1 MQLLKDY
8 FTRYGRGA
16 MIALAVIVCAGFLVR
31 AWVVVNPL
39 ADPGDDALA
48 YRALAEAL
56 YVDGTFGYQADSTSG
71 PEFKTPSDWS
81 PGAPLI
87 YAGAYYL
94 TGGVRDGV
102 ARGVEA
108 LFGTAAILLAFL
120 LTARLLGPPRRG
132 RERASEEAPKS
143 EKLATIANNSDLDPP
158 RGPGA
163 GLRQAAGP
171 LVAAALVAFY
181 PPFIHSTGALMS
193 EPPAIFMLPA
203 SVLAFIWADRR
214 MRAGNRTGPSADV
227 AEPRSDDR
235 EPRSDDREPR
245 TAPALWSRVWPWL
258 LPGLGF
264 GLTALIRP
272 EYLSVCVAFAAFLLI
287 RAWIKSGFGAALAAS
302 ALFVLAVL
310 VPIIPWTA
318 HNQHSL
324 GRIVPISTGSG
335 KALFTG
341 TYYPGDGEY
350 QQVKAELY
358 YQQTGNRLD
367 PDSAE
372 LEKVDPVPLFDR
384 VASEYKAANELQDL
398 DRDAALGRLG
408 KENLKKYFGDHPVGY
423 VGMTFRKVGRMWSSG
438 VGEAM
443 SSPIGKLVQILLVLA
458 GLAGLILLAWRRR
471 WEAIAVGL
479 PIATVTA
486 VAAVTLAPARRNE
499 ILMMLVLPLAAV
511 ALDALINRAPGPAE
525 PGENAGPQTP

>member
-1 MQLLKDY
+1 MPLLKDY

-16 MIALAVIVCAGFLVR
+16 LIALAVIACAGFLVR

-56 YVDGTFGYQADSTSG
+56 YVDGTFGYGKDSSSG
-71 PEFKTPSDWS
+71 PEFKSPSDWS

-87 YAGAYYL
+87 YAGSYYL

-120 LTARLLGPPRRG
+120 LTARLLGPPRQRNW
-132 RERASEEAPKS
+132 RHALP
-143 EKLATIANNSDLDPP
+143 
-158 RGPGA
+158 
-163 GLRQAAGP
+163 P
-171 LVAAALVAFY
+171 LVAAGLVAFY

-193 EPPAIFMLPA
+193 EPPAFFMLPA
-203 SVLAFIWADRR
+203 SVLAFLWADRR
-214 MRAGNRTGPSADV
+214 MGEATGSGA
-227 AEPRSDDR
+227 SGGKG
-235 EPRSDDREPR
+235 S
-245 TAPALWSRVWPWL
+245 LWSRVWPWL

-272 EYLSVCVAFAAFLLI
+272 EYLSVCAAFTIFLLI
-287 RAWIKSGFGAALAAS
+287 RAWMKSGAGPALAAS

-310 VPIIPWTA
+310 VPIVPWTV
-318 HNQHSL
+318 HNYHEL
-324 GRIVPISTGSG
+324 DRVVPLSTGSG

-358 YQQTGNRLD
+358 FQQTGNRLD
-367 PDSAE
+367 PGSAE
-372 LEKVDPVPLFDR
+372 LEAVDPVPLFDR
-384 VASEYKAANELQDL
+384 VANEYKAANNLPDL
-398 DRDAALGRLG
+398 DRDDALGRLG
-408 KENLKKYFGDHPVGY
+408 KENLKEYLGDHPVGF

-438 VGEAM
+438 VGDAM
-443 SSPIGKLVQILLVLA
+443 SSPIGRAIQILLVLA
-458 GLAGLILLAWRRR
+458 GLAGLALLAWRRR

-486 VAAVTLAPARRNE
+486 VAAITLAPARRNE
-499 ILMMLVLPLAAV
+499 ILMTLVLPLAAV
-511 ALDALINRAPGPAE
+511 ALDALVNREPKPAGPAPDAVTE
-525 PGENAGPQTP
+525 TP

>member
-1 MQLLKDY
+1 MPLLKDY
-8 FTRYGRGA
+8 LTRYGRGA
-16 MIALAVIVCAGFLVR
+16 LIALAVIVCAGFLVR

-39 ADPGDDALA
+39 AEPGDDALA

-56 YVDGTFGYQADSTSG
+56 YVDGTFGYEKGSSG

-108 LFGTAAILLAFL
+108 IFGTAAILLAFL
-120 LTARLLGPPRRG
+120 LTARLLGPPRR
-132 RERASEEAPKS
+132 
-143 EKLATIANNSDLDPP
+143 
-158 RGPGA
+158 PGF
-163 GLRQAAGP
+163 RQAVPP
-171 LVAAALVAFY
+171 LVAAGLVAFY

-214 MRAGNRTGPSADV
+214 MRTEGAS
-227 AEPRSDDR
+227 
-235 EPRSDDREPR
+235 
-245 TAPALWSRVWPWL
+245 LWSRVWPWI
-258 LPGLGF
+258 LPGIGF

-272 EYLSVCVAFAAFLLI
+272 EYLSVCAAFALFLLI
-287 RAWIKSGFGAALAAS
+287 RAWIKSGFGPALLAS
-302 ALFVLAVL
+302 ALFFLAVL
-310 VPIIPWTA
+310 IPIIPWTI
-318 HNQHSL
+318 HNEHTL
-324 GRIVPISTGSG
+324 GRVVPISTGSG

-358 YQQTGNRLD
+358 FQQTGNRLD
-367 PDSAE
+367 PDSTE
-372 LEKVDPVPLFDR
+372 LEEVDPVPLFDR
-384 VASEYKAANELQDL
+384 VAREYKAENDLPDL

-408 KENLKKYFGDHPVGY
+408 KENFSKYFGENPVGY
-423 VGMTFRKVGRMWSSG
+423 VGMSFRKIGRMWSSG

-443 SSPIGKLVQILLVLA
+443 SSPLGRAIQILLVLA
-458 GLAGLILLAWRRR
+458 GLAGLVLLAWRRR

-486 VAAVTLAPARRNE
+486 VASLTLAPPRRNE
-499 ILMMLVLPLAAV
+499 ILMTLVLPLAAV
-511 ALDALINRAPGPAE
+511 ALDALVNRESVPAE
-525 PGENAGPQTP
+525 QPNNASPETT

>member
-1 MQLLKDY
+1 MPLLKDY

-16 MIALAVIVCAGFLVR
+16 IIALAVIVCAGFLLR

-56 YVDGTFGYQADSTSG
+56 YKDGTFGYGPDSPNG

-120 LTARLLGPPRRG
+120 LTARLLGPPRPG
-132 RERASEEAPKS
+132 SGWRA
-143 EKLATIANNSDLDPP
+143 ATPP
-158 RGPGA
+158 
-163 GLRQAAGP
+163 L
-171 LVAAALVAFY
+171 AAATLVAFY

-193 EPPAIFMLPA
+193 EPPALFMLPA

-214 MRAGNRTGPSADV
+214 MAEARAGD
-227 AEPRSDDR
+227 RS
-235 EPRSDDREPR
+235 
-245 TAPALWSRVWPWL
+245 LWASVWPWL

-272 EYLSVCVAFAAFLLI
+272 EYLSVCAAFTLFLLV
-287 RAWIKSGFGAALAAS
+287 RAWLKSGAGPALVAS
-302 ALFVLAVL
+302 LLFVLASL
-310 VPIIPWTA
+310 VPIVPWTI
-318 HNQHSL
+318 HNYHKL
-324 GRIVPISTGSG
+324 NRVVPLSTGSG

-350 QQVKAELY
+350 QQVKAELFF
-358 YQQTGNRLD
+358 QQTGKRFD

-372 LEKVDPVPLFDR
+372 LEAVDPVPLFTR
-384 VASEYKAANELQDL
+384 VANDYKAEHNLPDL
-398 DRDAALGRLG
+398 DRDDALGRLG
-408 KENLKKYFGDHPVGY
+408 KENLKEYFGDHPLGY

-438 VGEAM
+438 VGDAM
-443 SSPIGKLVQILLVLA
+443 SSTPGRVVQILLVLA
-458 GLAGLILLAWRRR
+458 GLAGLIRLAWRRR

-486 VAAVTLAPARRNE
+486 VAAITLAPARRNE

-511 ALDALINRAPGPAE
+511 ALDALLNRRPETA
-525 PGENAGPQTP
+525 GEASRPETNT